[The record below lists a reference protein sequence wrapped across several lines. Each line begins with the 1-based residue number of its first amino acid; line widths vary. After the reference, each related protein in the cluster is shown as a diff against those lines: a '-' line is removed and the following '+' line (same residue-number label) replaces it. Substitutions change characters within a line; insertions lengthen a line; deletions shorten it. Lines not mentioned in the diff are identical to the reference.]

1 MIPKNLEGFGAEERS
16 SKLDAGMTADTS
28 RFLKRKKPEGRR
40 YAISKS
46 SSNKKLDGRNPNF
59 VPLGNNKLIDD
70 IMEKGKEEKKKKK
83 ITKKAVEDSKVVETV
98 LLSSFPAAQQLRF
111 FLDRL
116 QSANKLSSLELE
128 GYTDTSLMELS
139 MGMNQD
145 VDNLSKHIKDAF
157 GPSWREVLCDGKLS
171 EVAIEPGSPAL
182 LIISVSAL
190 KSLEL
195 LRGLRVFTKECRPAK
210 LFAKHMKVVEQVEL
224 LKSRVNI
231 ASGTPSR
238 IKKLVDM
245 DTLLLSRLA
254 VVVLD
259 MRCDA
264 KGYSLLTLPQV
275 SAEFWDLYR
284 AHFNERVIQGSTR
297 ICFYGATKFRN
308 PKSAEIQDAAL

>member
-1 MIPKNLEGFGAEERS
+1 
-16 SKLDAGMTADTS
+16 MTADTP

-40 YAISKS
+40 YTISKS

-70 IMEKGKEEKKKKK
+70 IKEKGKEEKKKK

-139 MGMNQD
+139 KGINQD

-195 LRGLRVFTKECRPAK
+195 LR
-210 LFAKHMKVVEQVEL
+210 
-224 LKSRVNI
+224 
-231 ASGTPSR
+231 

-259 MRCDA
+259 VRCDA

-308 PKSAEIQDAAL
+308 PKSAEILDAAL